1 MLSVAKLM
9 MWGASGAPSRPYIM
23 PDGGAFWDSGFPG
36 GDGCEYVFEC
46 LWLRFPRNTPESTN
60 GWERVLL
67 GGHIYGGVTPV
78 TFNWRAM
85 NADTATT
92 QAEYT
97 EVRNALGQG
106 LLGRPTVLRVKHRVG
121 DSYLRV
127 GFDGAAESTVS
138 KSSSIGTPSESMYIC
153 GHRTGGPYDGGT
165 NGPMDDG
172 TVLIFSIE
180 IKQGGVVVKR
190 FVPAVDNGE
199 PCFLEVVSGQYVH
212 SIGSSPG
219 RYGVWSPG
227 EERRALFRI

>member
-1 MLSVAKLM
+1 MSVAKLM
-9 MWGASGAPSRPYIM
+9 MGGASGAPSRPYIM

-36 GDGCEYVFEC
+36 GDGCEYIFDC
-46 LWLRFPRNTPESTN
+46 LWLQFPRNTPESTN

-67 GGHIYGGVTPV
+67 GGHIYYGVTPV

-85 NADTATT
+85 NADTVTT
-92 QAEYT
+92 QAEY
-97 EVRNALGQG
+97 RQARYRMSQDFI
-106 LLGRPTVLRVKHRVG
+106 GRPIVIRVKHRVG
-121 DSYLRV
+121 DSDVRV
-127 GFDGAAESTVS
+127 GVDGGPA
-138 KSSSIGTPSESMYIC
+138 SSSESHSGAIATPSESMYIC
-153 GHRTGGPYDGGT
+153 GHRIGGTWDGDT

-227 EERRALFRI
+227 ERL